1 MLFYISGAWLG
12 IRRVF
17 PGVNIKGCVFHW
29 TQAVWRR
36 VQEYGL
42 VTAYRQQQPIHTYI
56 RQLLALPFLPSAHI
70 RDAFTSLRDRA
81 NTNQLMELVSYMDR
95 QWFQNSVIGIAD
107 WCIFKRTVRTNNDVE
122 GRYIL
127 KHEISNNV
135 FPKSTLIVHNTSQIY
150 TMPLKNVTL

>member
-1 MLFYISGAWLG
+1 MFYFYISGAWLG

-17 PGVNIKGCVFHW
+17 PVVNIKGYVFHW

-42 VTAYRQQQPIHTYI
+42 VRAYRHQQPIHTYI
-56 RQLLALPFLPSAHI
+56 RQVLAVPFLPSAHTI
-70 RDAFTSLRDRA
+70 YTFISLRGRG
-81 NTNQLMELVSYMDR
+81 NTNQLKELVTYMAR
-95 QWFQNSVIGIAD
+95 QWFRNSIIRITD

-127 KHEISNNV
+127 YILKHEIWTKRVWEKQHHHFS
-135 FPKSTLIVHNTSQIY
+135 PSQ
-150 TMPLKNVTL
+150 L